1 MEGLVKMALKTYNP
15 TTPSRRSLVL
25 VNKEDIYK
33 GKPVKKLVKGLS
45 KSGGRNNKGRTT
57 VWWKGGGHKRSYRI
71 IDFKRQIDNIS
82 AEVIRIE
89 YDPNR
94 TCFIALIKY
103 EDGTQS
109 YILAPQKIKVTDK
122 VISGEAVDI
131 KPGNCMTLKN
141 IPTGTLLH
149 NVELKPLKG
158 GQLARSAGSSIQL
171 VGKDNDYAMLKL
183 TSGEQRLVSLKC
195 RATIGVVSNP
205 DHQNCNSGKAG
216 RSRWLGKRPHVRG
229 VVMNPVDHPHGG
241 GEGRTSGGRNPVTPW
256 GVPTKGK
263 RTRNNKRTDKFIL
276 KRRNS
281 K

>member
-1 MEGLVKMALKTYNP
+1 MALKNFNP

-25 VNKEDIYK
+25 VNKQDIFK
-33 GKPVKKLVKGLS
+33 GKPLKKLVKGLS
-45 KSGGRNNKGRTT
+45 KSGGRNNKGRIT
-57 VWWKGGGHKRSYRI
+57 VWWKGGGHKRNYRL
-71 IDFKRQIDNIS
+71 IDFKRQKDDIN

-94 TCFIALIKY
+94 TCFIALLKY

-109 YILAPQKIKVTDK
+109 YILAPQKVEVSDK
-122 VISGEAVDI
+122 IISGESVDI
-131 KPGNCMTLKN
+131 KPGNCLPLKN

-158 GQLARSAGSSIQL
+158 GQLARSAGASVQL
-171 VGKDNDYAMLKL
+171 VGKDNSNAMLKL
-183 TSGEQRLVSLKC
+183 TSGEQRLVSLNC
-195 RATIGVVSNP
+195 RATIGVISNP

-281 K
+281 R

>member
-1 MEGLVKMALKTYNP
+1 MSLKNYNP

-25 VNKEDIYK
+25 VDRSELHK
-33 GKPVKKLVKGLS
+33 GAPVKKLTKGLA
-45 KSGGRNNKGRTT
+45 KTGGRNNKGRTT
-57 VWWKGGGHKRSYRI
+57 MWWKGGGHKRSYRL
-71 IDFKRQIDNIS
+71 IDFKRINDDKK
-82 AEVIRIE
+82 AEVIRLE

-94 TCFIALIKY
+94 TCHIALIKY
-103 EDGTQS
+103 EDGQLS
-109 YILAPQKIKVTDK
+109 YIIAPQKLKVSDT
-122 VISGEAVDI
+122 VISGNNVDI
-131 KPGNCMTLKN
+131 KPGNCLPMKS
-141 IPTGTLLH
+141 IPPGTLLH
-149 NVELKPLKG
+149 NVELKPGKG
-158 GQLARSAGSSIQL
+158 GQIARSAGSSVQL
-171 VGKDNDYAMLKL
+171 VGKDRNNAMLKMV
-183 TSGEQRLVSLKC
+183 SGEQRLVPLIC

-205 DHQNCNSGKAG
+205 DHQNAKSGKAG

-281 K
+281 R

>member
-1 MEGLVKMALKTYNP
+1 MALKNFNP

-25 VNKEDIYK
+25 VDRSQLHK
-33 GKPVKKLVKGLS
+33 GGPVKKLTKGLS
-45 KSGGRNNKGRTT
+45 KTGGRNNQGRTT
-57 VWWKGGGHKRSYRI
+57 MWWKGGGHKKSYRV
-71 IDFKRQIDNIS
+71 IDFKRQKDNKA
-82 AEVIRIE
+82 AEVIRLE

-94 TCFIALIKY
+94 TCHIALIKY
-103 EDGTQS
+103 EDGLLS
-109 YILAPQKIKVTDK
+109 YIIAPQKLKVSDT
-122 VISGEAVDI
+122 VSSGIDVDI
-131 KPGNCMTLKN
+131 KPGNCLPIKN
-141 IPTGTLLH
+141 IPAGTLLH
-149 NVELKPLKG
+149 NVELKPGKG
-158 GQLARSAGSSIQL
+158 GQIARSAGSSVQL
-171 VGKDNDYAMLKL
+171 VGKDRNNAMLKMV
-183 TSGEQRLVSLKC
+183 SGEQRLVPLTC

-205 DHQNCNSGKAG
+205 DHQNAKSGKAG

-263 RTRNNKRTDKFIL
+263 RTRNNKRTNKFIL

>member
-1 MEGLVKMALKTYNP
+1 MALKNFNP

-25 VNKEDIYK
+25 VDKQDIFK
-33 GKPVKKLVKGLS
+33 GKPLKKLVKGLS
-45 KSGGRNNKGRTT
+45 KSGGRNNKGRIT
-57 VWWKGGGHKRSYRI
+57 VWWKGGGHKRNYRL
-71 IDFKRQIDNIS
+71 IDFKRQKDDIN

-94 TCFIALIKY
+94 TCFIALLKY

-109 YILAPQKIKVTDK
+109 YILAPQKVEVSDK
-122 VISGEAVDI
+122 IISGESVDI
-131 KPGNCMTLKN
+131 KPGNCLPLKN

-158 GQLARSAGSSIQL
+158 GQLARSAGASVQL
-171 VGKDNDYAMLKL
+171 VGKDNSNAMLKL
-183 TSGEQRLVSLKC
+183 TSGEQRLVSLNC
-195 RATIGVVSNP
+195 RATIGIISNP

-281 K
+281 R